1 MPQNGSRF
9 FDIKSVSRSQGPA
22 DRPEATSTMSPK
34 RTYLRRQRTSK
45 RGFTLAEIMLVV
57 VIIGML
63 AMLAYPMFAKSR
75 NNARAA
81 RFINDLRNGVHA
93 FELYALQTGYYPED
107 TAPGIKPADME
118 EELKRPQWDKTTPI
132 GGSWDWA
139 VDQGDFY
146 AGVAVV
152 GPTVPASIL
161 QTIDS
166 RIDDGDLSS
175 GAFQS
180 TGGGVVYII
189 EE

>member
-1 MPQNGSRF
+1 MAENGSPI
-9 FDIKSVSRSQGPA
+9 FDIKSASASQGPA
-22 DRPEATSTMSPK
+22 SPPVASCTMSPK
-34 RTYLRRQRTSK
+34 RFSPRRQRTSK
-45 RGFTLAEIMLVV
+45 RGFTLVEIMVVVV
-57 VIIGML
+57 VIGLL

-93 FELYALQTGYYPED
+93 FELYALQTGYYPEG

-118 EELKRPQWDKTTPI
+118 DELKRPQWDKPTPI
-132 GGSWDWA
+132 GGSWDWV
-139 VDQGDFY
+139 VDEGDVY

-152 GPTVPASIL
+152 GPTVPPSIL

-180 TGGGVVYII
+180 TGSGVVYII
-189 EE
+189 E